1 MKNLPPREGLDDL
14 KSFERFIWVYLA
26 TMAGL
31 DSLVLVTNALQLIGF
46 QGAIFQKYFLL
57 SIYWGTFT
65 LLAADPP

>member
-1 MKNLPPREGLDDL
+1 
-14 KSFERFIWVYLA
+14 
-26 TMAGL
+26 MAGL
-31 DSLVLVTNALQLIGF
+31 DSLVLVTNALQLIGS